1 MICWRGVVLACQK
14 CKGKR
19 KLLGPFI
26 TVVRW
31 TRHFRKI
38 LTADERWVSKKWEA
52 EVSNGKLQRIQ
63 ARKIRANVEI
73 EDHNIADLLSWYGS
87 KYPLRIRSLRTK
99 SQEFCVHI
107 LETLVPLRSHRNGHS
122 FSSINFIS
130 FNPPPPVPQDEC
142 LDVIPWNR
150 LRPLPP

>member
-1 MICWRGVVLACQK
+1 
-14 CKGKR
+14 
-19 KLLGPFI
+19 
-26 TVVRW
+26 
-31 TRHFRKI
+31 
-38 LTADERWVSKKWEA
+38 
-52 EVSNGKLQRIQ
+52 LQRIQ

-130 FNPPPPVPQDEC
+130 FNPPPSSSRRMPGCNTLKQATTASSLILSYWTLNSHC
-142 LDVIPWNR
+142 SW
-150 LRPLPP
+150 